1 MTIHIIADSKDKILH
16 LRGLLGSQDITS
28 ALLDAADGAP
38 KSSDAV
44 IVRADFKVA
53 RNLVTLKNLVPKL
66 SKVDRRIF
74 VVDGKNRL
82 FVSQAYALSATHV
95 LDNSVSSNRLLA
107 ALRHDD
113 ASGQVQAPSIVPANA
128 GDPSQQ
134 ASAGGAR
141 SLDAMFAAMRSGRQ
155 VDVADAKA
163 AAAAIAD
170 AIAEQRLS
178 NWLKTVRHHHEGT
191 YQHCLLVTG
200 VAAQFALK
208 IGLPSADV
216 ERLTFAAMLHDIGK
230 AKIPLSVLDKPGK
243 LDDAERAVIETH
255 PAAGYDALVGSGV
268 SDETLDAVRHHH
280 EFLDGSGY
288 PDKLCAESISDI
300 VRILTISD
308 VFAALVEDR
317 RYKPPM
323 PRPKAY
329 EILCEMRGKL
339 EAPLVGAFREVAL
352 VL

>member
-1 MTIHIIADSKDKILH
+1 
-16 LRGLLGSQDITS
+16 LLGSQDVTS
-28 ALLDAADGAP
+28 SLLNDAGGAP
-38 KSSDAV
+38 KSSEAV
-44 IVRADFKVA
+44 VVSADFKVA
-53 RNLVTLKNLVPKL
+53 RNLVTLKALVPKL
-66 SKVDRRIF
+66 AKVDRRVF
-74 VVDGKNRL
+74 LVDSRNRL

-95 LDNSVSSNRLLA
+95 LDNFVSADRLLV
-107 ALRHDD
+107 AL
-113 ASGQVQAPSIVPANA
+113 IPAETAEQCRPVAFA
-128 GDPSQQ
+128 GDPTQE
-134 ASAGGAR
+134 ASSGGAR
-141 SLDAMFAAMRSGRQ
+141 SLAAMFSDMRSGRPI
-155 VDVADAKA
+155 DVADAKA

-170 AIAEQRLS
+170 AIAEQRLT

-230 AKIPLSVLDKPGK
+230 AKIPLSILDKPGK
-243 LDDAERAVIETH
+243 LDSEERAVIETH
-255 PAAGYDALVGSGV
+255 PGAGYDALVGTPGV

-280 EFLDGSGY
+280 EYLDGSGY
-288 PDKLCAESISDI
+288 PDALGAESISDV

>member
-1 MTIHIIADSKDKILH
+1 MTIHIIADSKEKILH
-16 LRGLLGSQDITS
+16 LRGLLGPQDVTS
-28 ALLDAADGAP
+28 SLLNDADGAP
-38 KSSDAV
+38 KSTDAV
-44 IVRADFKVA
+44 IVRADFAVA
-53 RNLVTLKNLVPKL
+53 RNLVTLKALLPKL
-66 SKVDRRIF
+66 MKVDRRIF
-74 VVDGKNRL
+74 LVDGKNRL

-95 LDNSVSSNRLLA
+95 LDNRASGNQLLA
-107 ALRHDD
+107 TLRQTDT
-113 ASGQVQAPSIVPANA
+113 PAQSQPVA
-128 GDPSQQ
+128 ATDPAQE

-141 SLDAMFAAMRSGRQ
+141 SLGSMFSDLRSGRPI
-155 VDVADAKA
+155 DVADARA
-163 AAAAIAD
+163 AAAAITD

-208 IGLPSADV
+208 IGLPGADV

-230 AKIPLSVLDKPGK
+230 AKIPLAILDKPAK
-243 LDDAERAVIETH
+243 LTDEERVVIETH
-255 PAAGYDALVGSGV
+255 PAAGYDALVGTSGV

-280 EFLDGSGY
+280 EYLDGSGY
-288 PDKLCAESISDI
+288 PDALCAESISDI

-339 EAPLVGAFREVAL
+339 EAPLVAAFREVAL

>member
-1 MTIHIIADSKDKILH
+1 MTIHIIADSKEKISH
-16 LRGLLGSQDITS
+16 LRGLLGPLDVTS
-28 ALLDAADGAP
+28 SLLDAAAGAS
-38 KSSDAV
+38 KSTDAV
-44 IVRADFKVA
+44 IVRADFTVA
-53 RNLVTLKNLVPKL
+53 RNLVTLKALLPKL
-66 SKVDRRIF
+66 AKVDRRIF
-74 VVDGKNRL
+74 LVDGKNRL

-95 LDNSVSSNRLLA
+95 LDNYVNAGKLLA
-107 ALRHDD
+107 ALRQDETPCQSRPVVAAD
-113 ASGQVQAPSIVPANA
+113 PA
-128 GDPSQQ
+128 QE

-141 SLDAMFAAMRSGRQ
+141 SLGSMFSDLRSGRPI
-155 VDVADAKA
+155 DVADAKA

-200 VAAQFALK
+200 IAAQFALK

-230 AKIPLSVLDKPGK
+230 AKIPLAILDKPAK
-243 LDDAERAVIETH
+243 LTDQERVVIETH

-268 SDETLDAVRHHH
+268 SDEILDAVRHHH

-288 PDKLCAESISDI
+288 PDALCAESISDV

-352 VL
+352 IL

>member
-1 MTIHIIADSKDKILH
+1 MTIHIIADNPERISG
-16 LRGLLGSQDITS
+16 LRRLLGSQDITS
-28 ALLDAADGAP
+28 SLLNDAGGVP

-44 IVRADFKVA
+44 VVRADFTVA
-53 RNLVTLKNLVPKL
+53 RNLVTLKALVPKL
-66 SKVDRRIF
+66 TKVDRRVF
-74 VVDGKNRL
+74 LVDSRNRL

-95 LDNSVSSNRLLA
+95 LDNFVDAGRLHA
-107 ALRHDD
+107 ALRP
-113 ASGQVQAPSIVPANA
+113 AETPSPSIQPVAA
-128 GDPSQQ
+128 IDPTHE
-134 ASAGGAR
+134 ASAGGAK
-141 SLDAMFAAMRSGRQ
+141 SLASMFSDMRSGRPI
-155 VDVADAKA
+155 DVADAKA

-170 AIAEQRLS
+170 AIAEQRLT

-243 LDDAERAVIETH
+243 LNDEERAVIETH

>member
-1 MTIHIIADSKDKILH
+1 MTIHIIADSTERISG
-16 LRGLLGSQDITS
+16 LRQLLGSQDVTS
-28 ALLDAADGAP
+28 SLLNDATGAP

-44 IVRADFKVA
+44 IVRADFTVA
-53 RNLVTLKNLVPKL
+53 RNLVTLKALVPKL
-66 SKVDRRIF
+66 AKVERRIF
-74 VVDGKNRL
+74 IVDGRNRL

-95 LDNSVSSNRLLA
+95 LETPVDAGRLLA
-107 ALRHDD
+107 TLR
-113 ASGQVQAPSIVPANA
+113 QAETPCRSQPVVAADPARE
-128 GDPSQQ
+128 

-141 SLDAMFAAMRSGRQ
+141 SLASMFSDMRSGRPI
-155 VDVADAKA
+155 DVADAKA

-178 NWLKTVRHHHEGT
+178 NWLQTVRHHHEGT

-208 IGLPSADV
+208 IGLPRADV

-230 AKIPLSVLDKPGK
+230 AKIPLAILDKPAK
-243 LDDAERAVIETH
+243 LTDEERVVIETH
-255 PAAGYDALVGSGV
+255 PAAGYDALVGTAGV

-280 EFLDGSGY
+280 EYLDGSGY
-288 PDKLCAESISDI
+288 PDALCAPSISDV

>member
-1 MTIHIIADSKDKILH
+1 MTIHIIADSKEKILH
-16 LRGLLGSQDITS
+16 LRGLLGPQDVTS
-28 ALLDAADGAP
+28 SLLNDADGAP
-38 KSSDAV
+38 KSTDAV
-44 IVRADFKVA
+44 IVRADFAVA
-53 RNLVTLKNLVPKL
+53 RNLVTLKALLPKL
-66 SKVDRRIF
+66 MKVDRRIF
-74 VVDGKNRL
+74 LVDGKNRL

-95 LDNSVSSNRLLA
+95 LDNRASGNQLLA
-107 ALRHDD
+107 TLRQTDT
-113 ASGQVQAPSIVPANA
+113 PAQSQPVVA
-128 GDPSQQ
+128 ADPAQE

-141 SLDAMFAAMRSGRQ
+141 SLGSMFSDLRSGRPI
-155 VDVADAKA
+155 DVADARA
-163 AAAAIAD
+163 AAAAITD

-208 IGLPSADV
+208 IGLPGADV

-230 AKIPLSVLDKPGK
+230 AKIPLAILDKPAK
-243 LDDAERAVIETH
+243 LTDQERVVIETH
-255 PAAGYDALVGSGV
+255 PAAGYDALVGTSGV
-268 SDETLDAVRHHH
+268 SEETLDAVRHHH
-280 EFLDGSGY
+280 EYLDGSGY
-288 PDKLCAESISDI
+288 PDALCAESISDI

-339 EAPLVGAFREVAL
+339 EAPLVAAFREVAL

>member
-1 MTIHIIADSKDKILH
+1 MTIHIIADSTERISG
-16 LRGLLGSQDITS
+16 LRQLLGSQDVTS
-28 ALLDAADGAP
+28 SLLNDATGAP

-44 IVRADFKVA
+44 IVRADFTVA
-53 RNLVTLKNLVPKL
+53 RNLVTLKALVPKL
-66 SKVDRRIF
+66 AKVERRIF
-74 VVDGKNRL
+74 IVDGRNRL

-95 LDNSVSSNRLLA
+95 LETPVNGSRLLA
-107 ALRHDD
+107 TLR
-113 ASGQVQAPSIVPANA
+113 QAETPCRSQPVVAADPARE
-128 GDPSQQ
+128 

-141 SLDAMFAAMRSGRQ
+141 SLASMFSDMRSGRPI
-155 VDVADAKA
+155 DVVDAKA
-163 AAAAIAD
+163 AAAGIAD

-178 NWLKTVRHHHEGT
+178 NWLQTVRHHHEGT

-230 AKIPLSVLDKPGK
+230 AKIPLAILDKPAK
-243 LDDAERAVIETH
+243 LTDEERVVIETH
-255 PAAGYDALVGSGV
+255 PAAGYDALVGTAGV

-280 EFLDGSGY
+280 EYLDGSGY
-288 PDKLCAESISDI
+288 PDALCAPSISDV

>member
-1 MTIHIIADSKDKILH
+1 MTIHIIADSKEKILH
-16 LRGLLGSQDITS
+16 LRGLLGPQDVTS
-28 ALLDAADGAP
+28 SLLNDADGAP
-38 KSSDAV
+38 KSTDAV
-44 IVRADFKVA
+44 IVRADFAVA
-53 RNLVTLKNLVPKL
+53 RNLVTLKALLPKL
-66 SKVDRRIF
+66 MKVDRRIF
-74 VVDGKNRL
+74 LVDGKNRL

-95 LDNSVSSNRLLA
+95 LDNYVNGSKLLA
-107 ALRHDD
+107 ALRRDE
-113 ASGQVQAPSIVPANA
+113 APDLSQPVVAADPA
-128 GDPSQQ
+128 QE

-141 SLDAMFAAMRSGRQ
+141 SLGSMFSDLRSGRPI
-155 VDVADAKA
+155 DVADARA
-163 AAAAIAD
+163 AAAAITD

-208 IGLPSADV
+208 IGLPGADV

-230 AKIPLSVLDKPGK
+230 AKIPLAILDKPAK
-243 LDDAERAVIETH
+243 LTDQERVVIETH
-255 PAAGYDALVGSGV
+255 PAAGYDALVGTSGV
-268 SDETLDAVRHHH
+268 SEETLDAVRHHH
-280 EFLDGSGY
+280 EYLDGSGY
-288 PDKLCAESISDI
+288 PDALCAESISDI

-339 EAPLVGAFREVAL
+339 EAPLVAAFREVAL

>member
-1 MTIHIIADSKDKILH
+1 MTIHIIADSKESIYN
-16 LRGLLGSQDITS
+16 LRGLLGSQDVTS
-28 ALLDAADGAP
+28 SLLDDAAGAP
-38 KSSDAV
+38 KSIDAV

-53 RNLVTLKNLVPKL
+53 RNLVALKNLVPKL

-95 LDNSVSSNRLLA
+95 LEIPVSSHRLLA
-107 ALRHDD
+107 ALRHDG
-113 ASGQVQAPSIVPANA
+113 APAQVPAPSIVPA
-128 GDPSQQ
+128 DPSQQ

-141 SLDAMFAAMRSGRQ
+141 SLDAMFAAMRSGRP

-230 AKIPLSVLDKPGK
+230 AKIPLAILDKPGK
-243 LDDAERAVIETH
+243 LDDTERAVIETH

-268 SDETLDAVRHHH
+268 SAETLDAVRHHH

-288 PDKLCAESISDI
+288 PDGLCAESISDV

>member
-1 MTIHIIADSKDKILH
+1 MTIHLIADSKDNISS
-16 LRGLLGSQDITS
+16 LRNLLGPRDVTS
-28 ALLDAADGAP
+28 SLLDDADGAP

-53 RNLVTLKNLVPKL
+53 RNLVTLKALVPKL
-66 SKVDRRIF
+66 AKVNRRIF
-74 VVDGKNRL
+74 IVDGRNRL

-95 LDNSVSSNRLLA
+95 LETPLSGSRLLA
-107 ALRHDD
+107 TLRQDD
-113 ASGQVQAPSIVPANA
+113 EPGQSKPMTVAIDPAQEASN
-128 GDPSQQ
+128 
-134 ASAGGAR
+134 GGAR
-141 SLDAMFAAMRSGRQ
+141 SLASMFSDMRSGRPI
-155 VDVADAKA
+155 DVADAKA

-170 AIAEQRLS
+170 AIAEQRLA
-178 NWLKTVRHHHEGT
+178 NWIKTVRHHHEGT

-208 IGLPSADV
+208 IGLPSVDV
-216 ERLTFAAMLHDIGK
+216 ERLTIAAMLHDIGK
-230 AKIPLSVLDKPGK
+230 AKIPLAILDKPGK
-243 LDDAERAVIETH
+243 LNDEERAVIETH
-255 PAAGYDALVGSGV
+255 PGAGYDALVGIPGV

-280 EFLDGSGY
+280 EYLDGSGY
-288 PDKLCAESISDI
+288 PDGLCAENIPDL

>member
-1 MTIHIIADSKDKILH
+1 MTIHIIADSKEKISH
-16 LRGLLGSQDITS
+16 LRGLLGSQDVTS
-28 ALLDAADGAP
+28 SLLNDASGAP
-38 KSSDAV
+38 KSTDAV

-53 RNLVTLKNLVPKL
+53 RNLVTLKALLPKL
-66 SKVDRRIF
+66 MKVDRRIF
-74 VVDGKNRL
+74 LVDGKNRL

-95 LDNSVSSNRLLA
+95 LDNYASGNQLLA
-107 ALRHDD
+107 TLRQTDT
-113 ASGQVQAPSIVPANA
+113 PAQSQLVA
-128 GDPSQQ
+128 ATDPAQE

-141 SLDAMFAAMRSGRQ
+141 SLGSMFSDLRSGRPI
-155 VDVADAKA
+155 DVADAKA

-170 AIAEQRLS
+170 AIAEQRLT

-208 IGLPSADV
+208 IGLPGADV

-230 AKIPLSVLDKPGK
+230 AKIPLAILDKPAK
-243 LDDAERAVIETH
+243 LTDEERVVIETH

-280 EFLDGSGY
+280 EYLDGSGY
-288 PDKLCAESISDI
+288 PDALCAESISDV

-339 EAPLVGAFREVAL
+339 EAPLVAAFREVAL

>member
-1 MTIHIIADSKDKILH
+1 MTIHIIADTKERISN
-16 LRGLLGSQDITS
+16 LRQLLGSQEVTTS
-28 ALLDAADGAP
+28 LLDDAAEAP
-38 KSSDAV
+38 KSSEAV
-44 IVRADFKVA
+44 IAHADFTVA
-53 RNLVTLKNLVPKL
+53 RNLVSLKALVPKL
-66 SKVDRRIF
+66 KNVERRIF
-74 VVDGKNRL
+74 VVNPRNRL

-95 LDNSVSSNRLLA
+95 LESPVTPNRLHA
-107 ALRHDD
+107 ALRHDETPCQ
-113 ASGQVQAPSIVPANA
+113 SPSIVPAA
-128 GDPSQQ
+128 AVDPALE
-134 ASAGGAR
+134 ASSGGAR
-141 SLDAMFAAMRSGRQ
+141 SLDAMFAAMRSGRPI
-155 VDVADAKA
+155 DVADAKQ
-163 AAAAIAD
+163 AAAAIAE

-230 AKIPLSVLDKPGK
+230 AKVPLSILDKPGK
-243 LDDAERAVIETH
+243 LNDEERAVIETH
-255 PAAGYDALVGSGV
+255 PAAGYDALLGSGV

-280 EFLDGSGY
+280 EYLDGSGY
-288 PDKLCAESISDI
+288 PDGLSAASISDV

-308 VFAALVEDR
+308 VFAALIEDR

-323 PRPKAY
+323 PRPQAY
-329 EILCEMRGKL
+329 EILCGMRGRL
-339 EAPLVGAFREVAL
+339 EAPLVAAFREVAL

>member
-1 MTIHIIADSKDKILH
+1 MTIHIIADSKEKILH
-16 LRGLLGSQDITS
+16 LRGLLGPQDVTS
-28 ALLDAADGAP
+28 SLLNDADGAP
-38 KSSDAV
+38 KSTDAV
-44 IVRADFKVA
+44 IVRADFAVA
-53 RNLVTLKNLVPKL
+53 RNLVTLKALLPKL
-66 SKVDRRIF
+66 MKVDRRIF
-74 VVDGKNRL
+74 LVDGKNRL

-95 LDNSVSSNRLLA
+95 LDNRASGNQLLA
-107 ALRHDD
+107 TLRQTDT
-113 ASGQVQAPSIVPANA
+113 PAQSQPVVA
-128 GDPSQQ
+128 ADPAQE

-141 SLDAMFAAMRSGRQ
+141 SLGSMFSDLRSGRPI
-155 VDVADAKA
+155 DVADARA
-163 AAAAIAD
+163 AAAAITD

-208 IGLPSADV
+208 IGLPGADV

-230 AKIPLSVLDKPGK
+230 AKIPLAILDKPAK
-243 LDDAERAVIETH
+243 LTDQERVVIETH
-255 PAAGYDALVGSGV
+255 PAAGYDALVGTSGV

-280 EFLDGSGY
+280 EYLDGSGY
-288 PDKLCAESISDI
+288 PDALCAESISDI

-339 EAPLVGAFREVAL
+339 EAPLVAAFREVAL

>member
-1 MTIHIIADSKDKILH
+1 MTIHIIADSTEKISH
-16 LRGLLGSQDITS
+16 LRGLLGSQDVTS
-28 ALLDAADGAP
+28 SLLNDASGAP
-38 KSSDAV
+38 KSTAAV

-53 RNLVTLKNLVPKL
+53 RNLVTLKALVPKL
-66 SKVDRRIF
+66 TKVDRRIF
-74 VVDGKNRL
+74 LVDGKNRL

-95 LDNSVSSNRLLA
+95 LDNYINGNQLLA
-107 ALRHDD
+107 ALR
-113 ASGQVQAPSIVPANA
+113 QAETPCQSQPVVANDPAHE
-128 GDPSQQ
+128 

-141 SLDAMFAAMRSGRQ
+141 SLASMFADMRSGRPI
-155 VDVADAKA
+155 DVADAKA

-230 AKIPLSVLDKPGK
+230 AKIPLAILDKPAK
-243 LDDAERAVIETH
+243 LTDEERVVIETH
-255 PAAGYDALVGSGV
+255 PGAGYDALLGTPGV
-268 SDETLDAVRHHH
+268 SEETLDAVRHHH
-280 EFLDGSGY
+280 EYLDGSGY
-288 PDKLCAESISDI
+288 PDGLCAASISDV

-308 VFAALVEDR
+308 VFAALIEDR

>member
-1 MTIHIIADSKDKILH
+1 MTIHIIADSKEKILH
-16 LRGLLGSQDITS
+16 LRGLLGPQDVTS
-28 ALLDAADGAP
+28 SLLNDADGAP
-38 KSSDAV
+38 KSTDAV
-44 IVRADFKVA
+44 IVRADFAVA
-53 RNLVTLKNLVPKL
+53 RNLVTLKALLPKL
-66 SKVDRRIF
+66 MKVDRRIF
-74 VVDGKNRL
+74 LVDGKNRL

-95 LDNSVSSNRLLA
+95 LDNRASGNQLLA
-107 ALRHDD
+107 TLRQTDT
-113 ASGQVQAPSIVPANA
+113 PAQSQPVA
-128 GDPSQQ
+128 ATDPAQE

-141 SLDAMFAAMRSGRQ
+141 SLGSMFSDLRSGRPI
-155 VDVADAKA
+155 DVADARA

-208 IGLPSADV
+208 IGLPGADV

-230 AKIPLSVLDKPGK
+230 AKIPLAILDKPAK
-243 LDDAERAVIETH
+243 LTDQERVVIETH
-255 PAAGYDALVGSGV
+255 PAAGYDALVGTSGV

-280 EFLDGSGY
+280 EYLDGSGY
-288 PDKLCAESISDI
+288 PDALCAESISDI

-339 EAPLVGAFREVAL
+339 EAPLVAAFREVAL

>member
-1 MTIHIIADSKDKILH
+1 MTIHIIADSKEKILH
-16 LRGLLGSQDITS
+16 LRGLLGPQDVTS
-28 ALLDAADGAP
+28 SLLNDSDGAP
-38 KSSDAV
+38 KSTDAV
-44 IVRADFKVA
+44 IVRADFAVA
-53 RNLVTLKNLVPKL
+53 RNLVTLKALLPKL
-66 SKVDRRIF
+66 MKVDRRIF
-74 VVDGKNRL
+74 LVDGKNRL

-95 LDNSVSSNRLLA
+95 LDNRASGNQLLA
-107 ALRHDD
+107 TLRQTDT
-113 ASGQVQAPSIVPANA
+113 PAQSQPVA
-128 GDPSQQ
+128 ATDPAQE

-141 SLDAMFAAMRSGRQ
+141 SLGSMFSDLRSGRPI
-155 VDVADAKA
+155 DVADAKA

-170 AIAEQRLS
+170 AIAEQRLT

-208 IGLPSADV
+208 IGLPGADV

-230 AKIPLSVLDKPGK
+230 AKIPLAILDKPAK
-243 LDDAERAVIETH
+243 LTDQERVVIETH
-255 PAAGYDALVGSGV
+255 PAAGYDALVGTSGV

-280 EFLDGSGY
+280 EYLDGSGY
-288 PDKLCAESISDI
+288 PDALCAESISDI

-323 PRPKAY
+323 QRPKAY

-339 EAPLVGAFREVAL
+339 EAPLVAAFREVAL

>member
-1 MTIHIIADSKDKILH
+1 MTIHIIADSQEKISH
-16 LRGLLGSQDITS
+16 LRGLLGPQDVTS
-28 ALLDAADGAP
+28 SLLNDAAGAP
-38 KSSDAV
+38 KSTDAV
-44 IVRADFKVA
+44 IVRADFAVA
-53 RNLVTLKNLVPKL
+53 RNLVTLKALLPKL
-66 SKVDRRIF
+66 MKVDRRIF
-74 VVDGKNRL
+74 LVDGKNRL

-95 LDNSVSSNRLLA
+95 LDNRASGNQLLA
-107 ALRHDD
+107 TLRQTDTP
-113 ASGQVQAPSIVPANA
+113 AQGQPVAATDPA
-128 GDPSQQ
+128 QE

-141 SLDAMFAAMRSGRQ
+141 SLGSMFSDLRSGRPI
-155 VDVADAKA
+155 DVADARA

-208 IGLPSADV
+208 IGLPGADV

-230 AKIPLSVLDKPGK
+230 AKIPLAILDKPAK
-243 LDDAERAVIETH
+243 LTDQERVVIETH
-255 PAAGYDALVGSGV
+255 PAAGYDALVGTSGV

-280 EFLDGSGY
+280 EYLDGSGY
-288 PDKLCAESISDI
+288 PDALCAESISDI

-339 EAPLVGAFREVAL
+339 EAPLVAAFREVAL

>member
-1 MTIHIIADSKDKILH
+1 MTIHIIADSQEKISH
-16 LRGLLGSQDITS
+16 LRGLLGPQDVTS
-28 ALLDAADGAP
+28 SLLNDAAGAP
-38 KSSDAV
+38 KSTDAV
-44 IVRADFKVA
+44 IVRADFAVA
-53 RNLVTLKNLVPKL
+53 RNLVTLKALLPKL
-66 SKVDRRIF
+66 MKVDRRIF
-74 VVDGKNRL
+74 LVDGKNRL

-95 LDNSVSSNRLLA
+95 LDNRASGNQLLA
-107 ALRHDD
+107 TLRQTDT
-113 ASGQVQAPSIVPANA
+113 PAQSQPVA
-128 GDPSQQ
+128 ATDPAQE

-141 SLDAMFAAMRSGRQ
+141 SLGSMFSDLRSGRPI
-155 VDVADAKA
+155 DVADARA

-170 AIAEQRLS
+170 AIAEQRLT

-208 IGLPSADV
+208 IGLPGADV

-230 AKIPLSVLDKPGK
+230 AKIPLAILDKPAK
-243 LDDAERAVIETH
+243 LTDEERVVIETH
-255 PAAGYDALVGSGV
+255 PAAGYDALVGTSGV

-280 EFLDGSGY
+280 EYLDGSGY
-288 PDKLCAESISDI
+288 PDALCAESISDI

-339 EAPLVGAFREVAL
+339 EAPLVAAFREVAL

>member
-1 MTIHIIADSKDKILH
+1 MTIHIIADSKEKISH
-16 LRGLLGSQDITS
+16 LRGLLGPQDVS
-28 ALLDAADGAP
+28 SSLLNDAAGAP
-38 KSSDAV
+38 KSTDAV
-44 IVRADFKVA
+44 IVRADFAVA
-53 RNLVTLKNLVPKL
+53 RNLVTLKALLPKL
-66 SKVDRRIF
+66 MKIDRRIF
-74 VVDGKNRL
+74 LVDGKNRL

-95 LDNSVSSNRLLA
+95 LDNRASGNQLLA
-107 ALRHDD
+107 TLRQTDT
-113 ASGQVQAPSIVPANA
+113 PAQSQPVA
-128 GDPSQQ
+128 ATDPAQE

-141 SLDAMFAAMRSGRQ
+141 SLGSMFSDLRSGRPI
-155 VDVADAKA
+155 DVADAKA

-170 AIAEQRLS
+170 AIAEQRLT

-208 IGLPSADV
+208 IGLPGADV

-230 AKIPLSVLDKPGK
+230 AKIPLAILDKPAK
-243 LDDAERAVIETH
+243 LTDEERVVIETH
-255 PAAGYDALVGSGV
+255 PAAGYDALVGTSGV

-280 EFLDGSGY
+280 EYLDGSGY
-288 PDKLCAESISDI
+288 PDALCAESISDI

-339 EAPLVGAFREVAL
+339 EAPLVAAFREVAL

>member
-1 MTIHIIADSKDKILH
+1 MTIHIIADSTETISG
-16 LRGLLGSQDITS
+16 LRRLLGSRDVS
-28 ALLDAADGAP
+28 SSLLDDVCCAP

-44 IVRADFKVA
+44 IVRADFTVA

-66 SKVDRRIF
+66 AKVDRRIF

-95 LDNSVSSNRLLA
+95 LKTPLNAYRLLA
-107 ALRHDD
+107 ALR
-113 ASGQVQAPSIVPANA
+113 PAETPCQNQPGA
-128 GDPSQQ
+128 ATDPAQE

-141 SLDAMFAAMRSGRQ
+141 SLASMFSDMRSGRPI
-155 VDVADAKA
+155 DVADAKV

-170 AIAEQRLS
+170 AVAEQRLS

-208 IGLPSADV
+208 IGLPRADV
-216 ERLTFAAMLHDIGK
+216 ERLTVAAMLHDIGK
-230 AKIPLSVLDKPGK
+230 AKIPLAILDKPAK
-243 LDDAERAVIETH
+243 LTDEERLVIETH
-255 PAAGYDALVGSGV
+255 PAAGYDALVGNPDISE
-268 SDETLDAVRHHH
+268 ETLDAVRHHH
-280 EFLDGSGY
+280 EYLDGSGY
-288 PDKLCAESISDI
+288 PDGLCADSISDV

-339 EAPLVGAFREVAL
+339 EAPLVAAFREVAL

>member
-1 MTIHIIADSKDKILH
+1 MTIHIIADSKEKISY
-16 LRGLLGSQDITS
+16 LRGLLGPQDVTS
-28 ALLDAADGAP
+28 SLLNDAAGAP
-38 KSSDAV
+38 KSTDAV
-44 IVRADFKVA
+44 IVRADFTVA
-53 RNLVTLKNLVPKL
+53 RNLVTLKALLPKL
-66 SKVDRRIF
+66 AKVDRRIF
-74 VVDGKNRL
+74 LVDGKNRL

-95 LDNSVSSNRLLA
+95 LDNYVNGSKLLA
-107 ALRHDD
+107 ALR
-113 ASGQVQAPSIVPANA
+113 QADTPAQSQPVA
-128 GDPSQQ
+128 ATDPAQE

-141 SLDAMFAAMRSGRQ
+141 SLGSMFSDLRSGRPI
-155 VDVADAKA
+155 DVADAKA

-208 IGLPSADV
+208 IGLPGADV

-230 AKIPLSVLDKPGK
+230 AKIPLAILDKPAK
-243 LDDAERAVIETH
+243 LTDQERVVIETH
-255 PAAGYDALVGSGV
+255 PAAGYDALVGTSGV
-268 SDETLDAVRHHH
+268 SEETLDAVRHHH
-280 EFLDGSGY
+280 EYLDGSGY
-288 PDKLCAESISDI
+288 PDALCAESISDI

-339 EAPLVGAFREVAL
+339 EAPLVAAFREVAL

>member
-1 MTIHIIADSKDKILH
+1 MTIHIIADSKEKILH
-16 LRGLLGSQDITS
+16 LRGLLGPQDVTS
-28 ALLDAADGAP
+28 SLLNDADGAP
-38 KSSDAV
+38 KSTDAV
-44 IVRADFKVA
+44 IVRADFAVA
-53 RNLVTLKNLVPKL
+53 RNLVTLKALLPKL
-66 SKVDRRIF
+66 MKVDRRIF
-74 VVDGKNRL
+74 LVDGKNRL

-95 LDNSVSSNRLLA
+95 LDNRASGNQLLA
-107 ALRHDD
+107 TLRQTDT
-113 ASGQVQAPSIVPANA
+113 PAQSQPVA
-128 GDPSQQ
+128 ATDPAQE

-141 SLDAMFAAMRSGRQ
+141 SLGSMFSDLRSGRPI
-155 VDVADAKA
+155 DVADARA
-163 AAAAIAD
+163 AAAAITD

-208 IGLPSADV
+208 IGLPGADV

-230 AKIPLSVLDKPGK
+230 AKIPLAILDKPAK
-243 LDDAERAVIETH
+243 LTDQERVVIETH
-255 PAAGYDALVGSGV
+255 PAAGYDALVGTSGV

-280 EFLDGSGY
+280 EYLDGSGY
-288 PDKLCAESISDI
+288 PDALCAESISDI

-339 EAPLVGAFREVAL
+339 EAPLVAAFREVAL

>member
-1 MTIHIIADSKDKILH
+1 MTIHIVADSKEKISH
-16 LRGLLGSQDITS
+16 LRGLLGPQDVTS
-28 ALLDAADGAP
+28 SLLNDTDSAP
-38 KSSDAV
+38 KSTDAV

-53 RNLVTLKNLVPKL
+53 RNLVTLKALLPKL
-66 SKVDRRIF
+66 AKVDRRIF
-74 VVDGKNRL
+74 LVDGKNRL

-95 LDNSVSSNRLLA
+95 LDNRASGNQLLA
-107 ALRHDD
+107 TLRQTDT
-113 ASGQVQAPSIVPANA
+113 PAQSQPVA
-128 GDPSQQ
+128 ATDPAQE

-141 SLDAMFAAMRSGRQ
+141 SLGSMFSDLRSGRPI
-155 VDVADAKA
+155 DVADARA

-208 IGLPSADV
+208 IGLPSVDV

-230 AKIPLSVLDKPGK
+230 AKIPLAILDKPAK
-243 LDDAERAVIETH
+243 LTDEERMVIETH

-280 EFLDGSGY
+280 EYLDGSGY
-288 PDKLCAESISDI
+288 PDALCAESISDI

-323 PRPKAY
+323 PRSKAY
-329 EILCEMRGKL
+329 EVLCEMRGKL
-339 EAPLVGAFREVAL
+339 EAPLVAAFREVAL

>member
-1 MTIHIIADSKDKILH
+1 MTIHIIADSKEKILH
-16 LRGLLGSQDITS
+16 LRGLLGPQDVTS
-28 ALLDAADGAP
+28 SLLNDSDGAP
-38 KSSDAV
+38 KSTDAV
-44 IVRADFKVA
+44 IVRADFAVA
-53 RNLVTLKNLVPKL
+53 RNLVTLKALLPKL
-66 SKVDRRIF
+66 MKVDRRIF
-74 VVDGKNRL
+74 LVDGKNRL

-95 LDNSVSSNRLLA
+95 LDNRASGNQLLA
-107 ALRHDD
+107 TLRQTDT
-113 ASGQVQAPSIVPANA
+113 PAQSQPVA
-128 GDPSQQ
+128 ATDPAQE

-141 SLDAMFAAMRSGRQ
+141 SLGSMFSDLRSGRPI
-155 VDVADAKA
+155 DVADARA

-208 IGLPSADV
+208 IGLPGADV

-230 AKIPLSVLDKPGK
+230 AKIPLAILDKPAK
-243 LDDAERAVIETH
+243 LTDEERVVIETH
-255 PAAGYDALVGSGV
+255 PAAGYDALVGTSGV
-268 SDETLDAVRHHH
+268 SEETLDAVRHHH
-280 EFLDGSGY
+280 EYLDGSGY
-288 PDKLCAESISDI
+288 PDALCAESISDI

-339 EAPLVGAFREVAL
+339 EAPLVAAFREVAL

>member
-1 MTIHIIADSKDKILH
+1 MTIHIIADSQEKISH
-16 LRGLLGSQDITS
+16 LRGLLGPQDVS
-28 ALLDAADGAP
+28 SSLLNDATGAP
-38 KSSDAV
+38 KSTDAV
-44 IVRADFKVA
+44 IVRADFAVA
-53 RNLVTLKNLVPKL
+53 RNLVTLKALLPKL
-66 SKVDRRIF
+66 MKIDRRIF
-74 VVDGKNRL
+74 LVDGKNRL

-95 LDNSVSSNRLLA
+95 LDNRASGNQLLA
-107 ALRHDD
+107 TLRQTDT
-113 ASGQVQAPSIVPANA
+113 PAQSQPVA
-128 GDPSQQ
+128 ATDPAQE

-141 SLDAMFAAMRSGRQ
+141 SLGSMFSDLRSGRPI
-155 VDVADAKA
+155 DVADAKA

-208 IGLPSADV
+208 IGLPGADV

-230 AKIPLSVLDKPGK
+230 AKIPLAILDKPAK
-243 LDDAERAVIETH
+243 LTDEERVVIETH
-255 PAAGYDALVGSGV
+255 PAAGYDALVGTSGV

-280 EFLDGSGY
+280 EYLDGSGY
-288 PDKLCAESISDI
+288 PDALCAESISDI

-339 EAPLVGAFREVAL
+339 EAPLVAAFREVAL